1 VQVIIPPFEGGLSPQ
16 VAVKNVEFDNGVL
29 VLTLEITAALHK
41 LTLQPTDIMV
51 QGGHLSPIG
60 NYFPWRIPAGETD
73 EFILL
78 LSPDGNGQVVVT
90 LLEQGIEVT
99 MRE

>member
-1 VQVIIPPFEGGLSPQ
+1 MYGLVNGSMVNTLMDQVPADDRP
-16 VAVKNVEFDNGVL
+16 AYM
-29 VLTLEITAALHK
+29 ALHN
-41 LTLQPTDIMV
+41 LALHPTDIMV
-51 QGGHLSPIG
+51 QGGGLSPIG

-90 LLEQGIEVT
+90 LLEQGIEISISN
-99 MRE
+99 EQ

>member
-1 VQVIIPPFEGGLSPQ
+1 MTPQ
-16 VAVKNVEFDNGVL
+16 IAVKNIELDNGVL
-29 VLTLEITAALHK
+29 VLVLEITAALHN
-41 LTLQPTDIMV
+41 LALHPTDITV
-51 QGGHLSPIG
+51 QGGGLSPIG

-90 LLEQGIEVT
+90 LLEQGIEISISN
-99 MRE
+99 EQ